1 MLRDTQQFVKLILN
15 DAGVDKSIYSVH
27 STRAASASNAV
38 NAAVPTEA
46 THYIND
52 STLGF
57 RDKQR
62 LAFPLCSRRTIANF
76 VGR

>member
-46 THYIND
+46 ILAARNWNSE
-52 STLGF
+52 STF
-57 RDKQR
+57 TRFYQR
-62 LAFPLCSRRTIANF
+62 AAKGASVANALYK
-76 VGR
+76 